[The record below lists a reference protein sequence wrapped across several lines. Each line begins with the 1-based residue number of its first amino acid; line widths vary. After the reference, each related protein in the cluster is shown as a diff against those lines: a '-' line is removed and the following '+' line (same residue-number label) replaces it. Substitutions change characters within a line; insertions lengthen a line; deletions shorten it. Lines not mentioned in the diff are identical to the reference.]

1 MGVLDLSFNS
11 VTVVAHY
18 LPQISTGERSVMSHR
33 VKIFFTQHSSNSY
46 NEDTNFSNLFY

>member
-18 LPQISTGERSVMSHR
+18 LPQISTGEEIRDVTPR
-33 VKIFFTQHSSNSY
+33 
-46 NEDTNFSNLFY
+46 